1 MEYFA
6 FLITIFNSAE
16 PIITTGSM
24 ESVTWDDNWTT
35 LTADGGLAAQ
45 FSHTVL
51 ITYNGV
57 EVMTRCWQ
65 LLNSS
70 FTIANGLCFFFKH
83 SLAERCFSRKVLRM
97 HAYVEEGMSWNCI
110 DFCLTGNDIAE
121 FQPSILKV
129 VHLGSIME
137 RPCLLIFPFWWFH
150 LSDQWLW
157 WWWWWC
163 WWPKRI
169 VVDWLVKIIQLG
181 SGFLVYFWVQ
191 VQ

>member
-57 EVMTRCWQ
+57 EVLTRC
-65 LLNSS
+65 
-70 FTIANGLCFFFKH
+70 
-83 SLAERCFSRKVLRM
+83 
-97 HAYVEEGMSWNCI
+97 
-110 DFCLTGNDIAE
+110 
-121 FQPSILKV
+121 
-129 VHLGSIME
+129 
-137 RPCLLIFPFWWFH
+137 
-150 LSDQWLW
+150 
-157 WWWWWC
+157 
-163 WWPKRI
+163 
-169 VVDWLVKIIQLG
+169 
-181 SGFLVYFWVQ
+181 
-191 VQ
+191 